1 MDRDSI
7 VQQVVEVLA
16 KHPGIVF
23 AASIAVSIAYHVLA
37 PFTSPLRHVPGPK
50 TYAITKWRLALDDYN
65 GRRTRAIHALH
76 HEYGTAV
83 RISPNEISFSSLS
96 ALRTIYGAGSGF
108 ERTDFYRMFDV
119 YGRQNL
125 FTFGPSKLHGDRK
138 KILAHAYSKSNIL
151 SPNAIA
157 KPLIENNARSFLRLI
172 ETETDIA
179 SEIFHSLHWFSLDSI
194 TGFLY
199 GDEHGGTHAL
209 RGNESD
215 RAMLNDILDPAR
227 RKLTW
232 YAVHLK
238 SYTRWL
244 YTRTGVLGSAIS
256 ALNLLPMK
264 RPATYTAIRAHAL
277 KAWTDFETDVESEKT
292 PSLSTSTDDTSIMAK
307 LYKHSISGKRPSLDG
322 LDIASEVA
330 DHFLAGIDTT
340 SDTLMFAVWV
350 LSLPHNKHYQ
360 DRLIAEIDALIQPV
374 DLNEHGIPTVQAV
387 DRLPFLDAVIKETLR
402 LFAPLPAS
410 EPRCMPIDT
419 TVDGYLVPAG
429 TVVSISPYTLHRNAE
444 VFPHPL
450 EFRPERWI
458 GELGDLAEMKKWFWA
473 FSSGGRMCIGLHLAM
488 AEMTTLLTTLYMNY
502 TTTEQERQK
511 GASPGITS
519 RFEVFYDEKF
529 DRISEHA
536 CYVDFHKR

>member
-1 MDRDSI
+1 MI
-7 VQQVVEVLA
+7 EVLA
-16 KHPGIVF
+16 EHPGIVLV
-23 AASIAVSIAYHVLA
+23 ASIAVSVAYHVLA
-37 PFTSPLRHVPGPK
+37 PLTSPLRHVPGPK
-50 TYAITKWRLALDDYN
+50 IYAITKWRLALDDYN
-65 GRRTRAIHALH
+65 GTRTRAIHALH

-83 RISPNEISFSSLS
+83 RITPNEISFSSLS

-172 ETETDIA
+172 ETERDVA

-199 GDEHGGTHAL
+199 GDEHGGTDAL
-209 RGNESD
+209 RGNEAD
-215 RAMLNDILDPAR
+215 RVMLNDILDPAR

-244 YTRTGVLGSAIS
+244 YAQTGVLSSAIS

-277 KAWTDFETDVESEKT
+277 KAWTDFEADVKSEEKKT
-292 PSLSTSTDDTSIMAK
+292 SSLFTPSTDDTSIMAK
-307 LYKHSISGKRPSLDG
+307 LYKHSTSGKTSTLDG
-322 LDIASEVA
+322 PDMASEAA

-340 SDTLMFAVWV
+340 SDTLMFAVWA
-350 LSLPHNKHYQ
+350 LSLPQNKHYQ
-360 DRLIAEIDALIQPV
+360 DKLVVEIDALIIHPA

-402 LFAPLPAS
+402 LYAPLPAS
-410 EPRCMPIDT
+410 EPRYMPVDT

-429 TVVSISPYTLHRNAE
+429 TVVSMSPYTLHRNAD

-450 EFRPERWI
+450 EFRPERWL
-458 GELGDLAEMKKWFWA
+458 GELGDVAEMKKWFWA
-473 FSSGGRMCIGLHLAM
+473 FSSGGRMCIGL
-488 AEMTTLLTTLYMNY
+488 
-502 TTTEQERQK
+502 Q
-511 GASPGITS
+511 
-519 RFEVFYDEKF
+519 
-529 DRISEHA
+529 
-536 CYVDFHKR
+536 